1 MTDKLKI
8 HVYNADKD
16 YPLLKNNS
24 LNNSGK
30 TQEQK
35 PDNIIYILL
44 RTSKIDPSIPAE
56 NFGYTYLFPR
66 QKLKQKHKPNHYIYV
81 LYNSANTTSHIKQ
94 YKIIK
99 HSTYIEIYLYYK
111 NNWAR
116 INIGGNPG
124 DNNPYFAYEKTS
136 TADITFT
143 EPGNNTQGLNL
154 TFVSEI
160 KGKNGTYT
168 GYEYKLNDHPKL
180 TELNSAFNDIKHEN
194 NNYVNFI
201 KNIQAK
207 DFRLKTT
214 PALTNQIFNAPNF
227 IEHSKTLIH
236 DNIKITKINIFPT
249 EDKEKREIVITDFND
264 PNIHINLAYYDKAI
278 NFFCQLEIIKAV
290 ITAKKQKR
298 QLAELKGG
306 AGSMGGHVGAFCFNN
321 NYNIIY
327 KKYSGDTIADGEYFT
342 DNPYKFL
349 QRSVGNDIEENAD
362 RELLFYW
369 RLLKLYKLSLST
381 DSEEFKLKY
390 THVLNLYNHSSLPLL
405 SDPNVIKLIADN
417 DGNACDKPEGINK
430 SFKKGYELG
439 NMFRLKGDNGAPDTF
454 MDKSKRGI
462 IDFKVGSY
470 TKLLVDKKLN
480 DDILYNEADL
490 PHEHITTIEQ
500 AGGSKQ
506 KTQYPLIAK
515 NLKVIAQLILD
526 ANTTSHH
533 YGFRCE
539 ALGDPVMPLF
549 FGDKQTDN
557 SYSGNKI
564 NIFYKN
570 NKKGFVS
577 ELYSDNALITGEDKI
592 LNHKHNKQYYT
603 LNKPVIYKTL
613 EAIYDSLY
621 IKLHA
626 DITNINVLAH
636 FLHIN
641 PFNMDNSAI
650 INFVH
655 AKEEKLFNR
664 PLYSLPPIVIL
675 YTFLSKFSA
684 EDKITYWGKLYK
696 FINEVFI
703 AQYADYII
711 LTGNEKCKPSQ
722 SNECYR
728 TFYCF
733 VGSSIMMRYDS
744 SNNTNHTWPIENL
757 EFFLSDF
764 GHPYMFD
771 KTFND
776 ATQQNYIA
784 DLDFIFKNFIYGGL
798 GFLYMNYLALV
809 ALHMN
814 FDAIT
819 KNNIKQ
825 IETYLHK
832 LINELLLP
840 ENKHGNN
847 NSGETI
853 PNDLKKI
860 SYTSDKAKEAIF
872 TLIQPQ
878 MQELTKYITEKNR
891 LVIDDKI
898 YKSKYDITAGAEPST
913 D

>member
-1 MTDKLKI
+1 MTDDLKI
-8 HVYNADKD
+8 HVYDANE
-16 YPLLKNNS
+16 YV
-24 LNNSGK
+24 LNIN
-30 TQEQK
+30 TNK
-35 PDNIIYILL
+35 PTDPNIVYILL
-44 RTSKIDPSIPAE
+44 RTIKLHEESVTS
-56 NFGYTYLFPR
+56 NFGYAYVLPR
-66 QKLKQKHKPNHYIYV
+66 QKLKQIDKPTHYIYV
-81 LYNSANTTSHIKQ
+81 LYNSANTTSPIKKH
-94 YKIIK
+94 KIIR
-99 HSTYIEIYLYYK
+99 HRSYIEIYLYYK
-111 NNWAR
+111 NNWCR

-124 DNNPYFAYEKTS
+124 NNAPYFAYEKS
-136 TADITFT
+136 TDDTVRFT
-143 EPGNNTQGLNL
+143 KPNSANLTGLNL
-154 TFVSEI
+154 IFVKDINKPKLTYISDEI
-160 KGKNGTYT
+160 I
-168 GYEYKLNDHPKL
+168 GYEYNLNDYPKVS
-180 TELNSAFNDIKHEN
+180 ELNPNFNTIKYDN
-194 NNYVNFI
+194 TYANFI
-201 KNIQAK
+201 KSIQTN
-207 DFRLKTT
+207 DFRLKIS
-214 PALTNQIFNAPNF
+214 PALTNQIFNALNF
-227 IEHSKTLIH
+227 IEHSKTLIPASAE
-236 DNIKITKINIFPT
+236 ITKINIFPT
-249 EDKEKREIVITDFND
+249 DNKEKREIVVTDFND

-278 NFFCQLEIIKAV
+278 NFFCQLEIIKAI
-290 ITAKKQKR
+290 ITAKKEKNQN
-298 QLAELKGG
+298 AELKGG
-306 AGSMGGHVGAFCFNN
+306 AGTMGGHAGAFCFKD
-321 NYNIIY
+321 NYTIIY
-327 KKYSGDTIADGEYFT
+327 KKYSCDTIDDGEYFT
-342 DNPYKFL
+342 DNPYKLL
-349 QRSVGNDIEENAD
+349 QRVSGNDTEENAD

-369 RLLKLYKLSLST
+369 RLLKLYKLSISDNVT
-381 DSEEFKLKY
+381 DEFKSKY
-390 THVLNLYNHSSLPLL
+390 THVLNLYEHSSLPLL

-417 DGNACDKPEGINK
+417 DGNVCDKPEGINK

-439 NMFRLKGDNGAPDTF
+439 NMFRLKATTGSTDTF
-454 MDKSKRGI
+454 MDNKTRGV

-480 DDILYNEADL
+480 DDITYEESDL
-490 PHEHITTIEQ
+490 PREQ
-500 AGGSKQ
+500 VTAPELHAGGSKQ

-526 ANTTSHH
+526 ANSTSHH

-549 FGDKQTDN
+549 FGDKQKDD
-557 SYSGNKI
+557 SYLGSET
-564 NIFYKN
+564 NIFRK
-570 NKKGFVS
+570 NKKKGLVS
-577 ELYSDNALITGEDKI
+577 ELYSDMDPITGEDKI

-603 LNKPVIYKTL
+603 LNKPVIYTNL
-613 EAIYDSLY
+613 EEIYNGLY
-621 IKLHA
+621 NKLHA
-626 DITNINVLAH
+626 NIANPNVLAH

-641 PFNMDNSAI
+641 PFNMDNAAI

-655 AKEEKLFNR
+655 AKEEKLLNR
-664 PLYSLPPIVIL
+664 PLYSLPPILTL
-675 YTFLSKFSA
+675 YTFLSKFSD
-684 EDKITYWGKLYK
+684 EGKKTYWDKLYA

-711 LTGNEKCKPSQ
+711 LTGNEKCKTQPQ
-722 SNECYR
+722 ANECHR

-733 VGSSIMMRYDS
+733 VGSSIMMRYESSSDS
-744 SNNTNHTWPIENL
+744 NSDWPTENL
-757 EFFLSDF
+757 KFFLSDF